1 MKTRTSSYARLPK
14 TVEETWGLI
23 EVDFDYVCDVEGVRL
38 FRRCK

>member
-1 MKTRTSSYARLPK
+1 
-14 TVEETWGLI
+14 VEETWGLI